1 MRKSPLVASNSERGT
16 TGPPQMQ
23 NANGTILQLYHSGRL
38 SAALRAFESLTSSSP
53 ASAPLSA
60 AAYAALVAA
69 CSRLR
74 SLPHGRLVHRH
85 LLASN
90 EALLAGNTVLSNH
103 LITMYGRCAAPDS
116 ARMVFDGMPG
126 RNPVSWAAVIAAH
139 AQNSRCAD
147 AMGLFSSML
156 RSGTAADQFAL
167 GSAVRACAELGDVG
181 LGRQVHAQVIKSENG
196 SDLIVQNALVTM
208 YSKSGLVGDG
218 FKLFERIRDKDLISW
233 GSIIA
238 GLAQQGCE
246 MEALQIFKEMI
257 AEGMHHP
264 NEFHFGSVFR
274 ACGIV
279 DGLEHGE
286 QIHCLSVKYRL
297 DRNSYAGCSLSE
309 MYARCNKLDCARK
322 VFYRIEAPDL
332 VSWNSLIN
340 AYSAEGLLSEAM
352 VLFSE
357 MRDSGLRPDG
367 ITIRCLLC
375 ACVGC
380 DALHHGRA
388 IHSYLVKMG
397 LDGDVSVCNALL
409 SMYARCMDFPSAM
422 DVFRE
427 TNDCDVVTWNSI
439 LTACVQHQHL
449 EEVFKLFS
457 LLHRSVSSLDRISL
471 NNILS
476 ASADLGYIEMVKQVH
491 AYAFKVGLVGDTM
504 LNNGLIDTYAKC
516 GSLDDAKKLF
526 EMMGTGCDVFSWSSL
541 IVGNAQFGYA
551 KEALDLFARMRDL
564 GIKPNHVTFVGV
576 LTACTRVGFVNEG
589 CYYYSIMELEYG
601 IVPTREHCSCVID
614 LLARAGRL
622 SEAAKFVDQMPFE
635 PDIVMWKT
643 LLAASRTHNDVEM
656 GKRAAE
662 GILNIDPS
670 HSAAYVLLCNIYAAS
685 GNWNEFAKLKKAMR
699 SSGVQKSP
707 GKSWIKLKGE
717 LKVFI
722 VEDRSHQESEEMYTM
737 LELVGTEM
745 MKAGYI
751 PQLPCKYASFDHTD
765 NELSSEENVS

>member
-1 MRKSPLVASNSERGT
+1 
-16 TGPPQMQ
+16 MQ
-23 NANGTILQLYHSGRL
+23 NPTGTILQLYHSGRL
-38 SAALRAFESLTSSSP
+38 SAALHAFESLASSSP
-53 ASAPLSA
+53 APASSPLSA

-85 LLASN
+85 LLAS
-90 EALLAGNTVLSNH
+90 ADAHLVRNTVLNNH

-116 ARMVFDGMPG
+116 ARVVFDGMPD

-156 RSGTAADQFAL
+156 RSGTAPDQFAL

-181 LGRQVHAQVIKSENG
+181 LGRQVHAMVIKSVGG

-208 YSKSGLVGDG
+208 YSKSGLVEDG
-218 FKLFERIRDKDLISW
+218 LTLFERIRDKDLITW

-246 MEALQIFKEMI
+246 MEALQIFREMI
-257 AEGMHHP
+257 SEGLHQP
-264 NEFHFGSVFR
+264 NEFHFGSVFS
-274 ACGIV
+274 ACGV
-279 DGLEHGE
+279 VGSLEYGE
-286 QIHCLSVKYRL
+286 QIHGLSVKYRL
-297 DRNSYAGCSLSE
+297 DRNSYAGCSLSD
-309 MYARCNKLDCARK
+309 MYARCNKLDSARK

-332 VSWNSLIN
+332 VAWNSLIN
-340 AYSAEGLLSEAM
+340 AYSAEGCLSEAL

-357 MRDSGLRPDG
+357 MRDAGLRPDG
-367 ITIRCLLC
+367 ITVRGLLC

-380 DALHHGRA
+380 GALYHGRT
-388 IHSYLVKMG
+388 IHSYLVKLG
-397 LDGDVSVCNALL
+397 LEGDITVCNSLL

-422 DVFRE
+422 DVFHE
-427 TNDCDVVTWNSI
+427 TNDRDIVTWNSI

-457 LLHRSVSSLDRISL
+457 LLHRSSSSLDRISV
-471 NNILS
+471 NNVLS
-476 ASADLGYIEMVKQVH
+476 ASAELGYFEMVKQVH
-491 AYAFKVGLVGDTM
+491 AYTFKVGLVNDTM
-504 LNNGLIDTYAKC
+504 LSNGLVDTYAKC

-526 EMMGTGCDVFSWSSL
+526 EMMATSCDVFSWSSL
-541 IVGNAQFGYA
+541 IVGYAQFGYA
-551 KEALDLFARMRDL
+551 KEALDLFGKMRSL

-576 LTACTRVGFVNEG
+576 LTACSRVGFVDEG
-589 CYYYSIMELEYG
+589 CYYYSIMEPEYG

-643 LLAASRTHNDVEM
+643 LLAASKTHNDVEM

-662 GILNIDPS
+662 GVLNIDPS

-685 GNWNEFAKLKKAMR
+685 GNWDEFAKMKKAMR
-699 SSGVQKSP
+699 SSGVQKLP

-722 VEDRSHQESEEMYTM
+722 VEDRSHPESDEMYTM

-745 MKAGYI
+745 IRAGYI
-751 PQLPCKYASFDHTD
+751 PELPCKYASFDHTD
-765 NELSSEENVS
+765 NDFSSEEMLAEYG